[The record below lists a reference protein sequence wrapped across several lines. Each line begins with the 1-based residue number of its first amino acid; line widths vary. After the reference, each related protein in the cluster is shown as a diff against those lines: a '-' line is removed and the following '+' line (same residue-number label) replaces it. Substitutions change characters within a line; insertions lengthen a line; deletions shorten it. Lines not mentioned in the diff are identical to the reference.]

1 MFQPEQKKKTT
12 STPSIV
18 VLNPSQD
25 VSVQIYTFNNNNKPE
40 ADEPNNRTTHRQSTD
55 NCENLYI
62 SSYILY
68 DFCVFSNL

>member
-25 VSVQIYTFNNNNKPE
+25 VSVQLYTFNNNNKPE
-40 ADEPNNRTTHRQSTD
+40 ADEPDKFSTHRQSSD

-68 DFCVFSNL
+68 DFRVFSNL